1 MGGTGARAAAVEG
14 MLFGV
19 AQPMEEDEK
28 KAMCEQK
35 FAGLAKVAPAGT
47 RPAHSCLGPPRRL
60 WSAPASTRWSNLR
73 PLIQAVTE

>member
-35 FAGLAKVAPAGT
+35 FVLEIEEHGVYTAM
-47 RPAHSCLGPPRRL
+47 HS
-60 WSAPASTRWSNLR
+60 
-73 PLIQAVTE
+73 